1 MQSSWRGNG
10 GALHRNGAYEIITTD
25 HSFHGRTLA
34 TMSASGKSAW
44 DALFE
49 PKVSG
54 FPKVPLNDLEA
65 VKAAITD
72 KTAAVMLEPIQ
83 GESGV
88 WPAVDEY
95 LIGLRELTTRHGI
108 LLNLDEIQTGMA
120 RTGKMF
126 CFEHTGIQP
135 DIMTLGKGI
144 GAGTPLAALLATEE
158 VSCFEPGDQGGT
170 YGGNALM
177 AAVGLAV
184 LGKLSAPEFLDQVNA
199 ASRHLWQG
207 LEALSETHGLA
218 GVRGKG
224 LLLALNLG
232 EHNDGASIVEKALES
247 GLLLNAPAP
256 DALRF
261 MPALNVHQTEIAE
274 MLAMLDELLAKN

>member
-1 MQSSWRGNG
+1 
-10 GALHRNGAYEIITTD
+10 
-25 HSFHGRTLA
+25 
-34 TMSASGKSAW
+34 MSASGKSAW

-184 LGKLSAPEFLDQVNA
+184 LGKLSAPGFLDQVNA

-232 EHNDGASIVEKALES
+232 EHNVGASIVEKALES